1 VSESASR
8 HVAFIRNVMVGRANL
23 HRDVL
28 LRIFADAGAVEPRS
42 HFATGN
48 VSFGWDGS
56 DLDGLVASAQDGIA
70 ATMGRFEPVFV
81 RRVAALRD
89 AVQREPF
96 RITPI
101 GDVGHRCVTFT
112 ESAGHLALPLVSP
125 REDAYIFDR
134 RGTDFMSVT
143 RLVGGR
149 GGNVN
154 RMIEKALACASTT
167 RNWNTVERIV
177 ALHEYPLREQD
188 WTLLAPCDWMRS

>member
-1 VSESASR
+1 MRR

-28 LRIFADAGAVEPRS
+28 LRIFDDAGAVEPRS
-42 HFATGN
+42 HLATGN
-48 VSFGWDGS
+48 VSFGWDGA
-56 DLDGLVASAQDGIA
+56 DLAGLIAATQDGIA
-70 ATMGRFEPVFV
+70 VTMGRFEPVFV
-81 RRVAALRD
+81 RSVAALRD

-101 GDVGHRCVTFT
+101 RDVGHRCVTFT
-112 ESAGHLALPLVSP
+112 QSAGHLTLPIVSP

-134 RGTDFMSVT
+134 HGTDFMSVT
-143 RLVGGR
+143 RLVDGR

-154 RMIEKALACASTT
+154 RMIEKAMACAATT

-177 ALHEYPLREQD
+177 AVSE
-188 WTLLAPCDWMRS
+188 